1 VIKPPCSS
9 NSVSKQV
16 MILEYGRH
24 RWWNKWA

>member
-9 NSVSKQV
+9 NSVSKPV

-24 RWWNKWA
+24 RW